1 MIAVLKHELKGYFHS
16 LTAYFFGAFLLIITG
31 VGAMI
36 YNINQTIANFEY
48 VLYYGCLVLIIIVPI
63 LTMRVVAEEKRQ
75 KTDQLLYA
83 LPITTTQVVIGKY
96 LSLLTV
102 FLIPLCVVSIYP
114 LIFAQYGDVYLP
126 TSYGSIFAFFMMG
139 AALIAIGTFISSLTE
154 NQGIAAGISL
164 AIILFNYFSV
174 TISEY
179 VSATAFGS
187 AITLAV
193 VAVLF
198 AFLIRYLTKNDNVA
212 YTVGLALV
220 AIIMMLFIIN
230 SSMFEGL
237 VPNIMAQLSLFERF
251 YVFIDGIFDVTA
263 IIYYLTVIVFFLF
276 LTVQSLEKRRYN

>member
-102 FLIPLCVVSIYP
+102 FLTPLCVVSIYP

-139 AALIAIGTFISSLTE
+139 AALLLQSARSSH
-154 NQGIAAGISL
+154 
-164 AIILFNYFSV
+164 
-174 TISEY
+174 
-179 VSATAFGS
+179 
-187 AITLAV
+187 
-193 VAVLF
+193 
-198 AFLIRYLTKNDNVA
+198 
-212 YTVGLALV
+212 
-220 AIIMMLFIIN
+220 
-230 SSMFEGL
+230 
-237 VPNIMAQLSLFERF
+237 P
-251 YVFIDGIFDVTA
+251 
-263 IIYYLTVIVFFLF
+263 
-276 LTVQSLEKRRYN
+276 

>member
-1 MIAVLKHELKGYFHS
+1 MIAVLKHELKSYFHS

-164 AIILFNYFSV
+164 AVILFNYFSV

-193 VAVLF
+193 IAVLF

-212 YTVGLALV
+212 YTIGLALV

>member
-1 MIAVLKHELKGYFHS
+1 MIAVLKHELKSYFHS

-31 VGAMI
+31 VGVMI
-36 YNINQTIANFEY
+36 YNINQAVANFEY
-48 VLYYGCLVLIIIVPI
+48 VLYYDCLILIIIVPI

-83 LPITTTQVVIGKY
+83 LPISTTQVVIGKY

-114 LIFAQYGDVYLP
+114 LIFSQYGDVYLP

-139 AALIAIGTFISSLTE
+139 AALISIGTFISSLTE

-164 AIILFNYFSV
+164 AVILFNYFSV

-187 AITLAV
+187 AITLAI

-212 YTVGLALV
+212 YTIGLALV
-220 AIIMMLFIIN
+220 AIIMMLFIID

-237 VPNIMAQLSLFERF
+237 VPNIMSQLSLFDRF

-276 LTVQSLEKRRYN
+276 LTV